1 MDGTEDNLLW
11 EEEDRTPSK
20 VTDELEGCGIYD
32 DEFTESW
39 QDLFGESDD
48 EDFLGF
54 WAKKT
59 TGSFRS
65 H

>member
-54 WAKKT
+54 
-59 TGSFRS
+59 
-65 H
+65 